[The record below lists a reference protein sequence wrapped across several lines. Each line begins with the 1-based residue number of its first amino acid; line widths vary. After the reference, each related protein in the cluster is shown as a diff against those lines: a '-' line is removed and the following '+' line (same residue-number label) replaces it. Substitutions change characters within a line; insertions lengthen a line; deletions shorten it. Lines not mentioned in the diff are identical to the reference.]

1 MVVPQC
7 RYFLLLARTFYRNR
21 PDLLFALFILQESE
35 WWEHRLLLSVLL
47 SVSSP
52 RSGGREGFSPDS
64 TAASRLHV
72 VPGGVFLAELRYVLV
87 LLRYN

>member
-21 PDLLFALFILQESE
+21 PDPPFALFLLQESE
-35 WWEHRLLLSVLL
+35 WWEHWLLLSVLFL
-47 SVSSP
+47 LLDLVVV
-52 RSGGREGFSPDS
+52 RSFSLDS
-64 TAASRLHV
+64 TAASRLRV